1 MNRAEEDLLV
11 LKAQSGDG
19 RAFGVLYGHYNPSL
33 RRFAFRLC
41 GDEQLALDAVQE
53 TWVSLTFTLKKIE
66 DPRAFRVWLYR
77 TVRWRIVDLVRKR
90 GADLEPLEEAEVADT
105 APAPHLATSSQLGAH
120 IRALPDEERVTLV
133 LFYLEE
139 MKLTE
144 IAAVLAIPVGTVKSR
159 LFRAREHLR
168 QQMSGD
174 E

>member
-11 LKAQSGDG
+11 LKAQAGDS
-19 RAFGVLYGHYNPSL
+19 RAFGRLYGHYNVSL

-41 GDEQLALDAVQE
+41 GDEQLAFDAVQE
-53 TWVSLTFTLKKIE
+53 AWVSLASGLKKLE

-77 TVRWRIVDLVRKR
+77 TVRWRITDLVRRR
-90 GADLEPLEEAEVADT
+90 GDVHQPLEEAAVEGTDDSAV
-105 APAPHLATSSQLGAH
+105 LATSAQLGAH
-120 IRALPDEERVTLV
+120 IRLLPDEERAALV